1 MEARRQWRDIF
12 KKEFHNDKKVKS
24 LQELMILKVSVP
36 KHQPS
41 KYVIHKWTRIE
52 KIQTSTVIVVVLSG
66 LLWQQN
72 TEIKF
77 SKAILLNKTINKHDL
92 IDICRTLCPT
102 TEDYISY
109 ASKIYHKL
117 FSQISKH

>member
-24 LQELMILKVSVP
+24 LPELMILKVSVP

-52 KIQTSTVIVVVLSG
+52 KIQTSTVIVVVLSDVM
-66 LLWQQN
+66 W
-72 TEIKF
+72 
-77 SKAILLNKTINKHDL
+77 
-92 IDICRTLCPT
+92 
-102 TEDYISY
+102 
-109 ASKIYHKL
+109 
-117 FSQISKH
+117 

>member
-1 MEARRQWRDIF
+1 MVCCFTQV
-12 KKEFHNDKKVKS
+12 DKNRKN
-24 LQELMILKVSVP
+24 
-36 KHQPS
+36 
-41 KYVIHKWTRIE
+41 TD
-52 KIQTSTVIVVVLSG
+52 TSTVIVVVLSG

-102 TEDYISY
+102 TEDYI
-109 ASKIYHKL
+109 A
-117 FSQISKH
+117 